1 MTVSLIVHYTTPDD
15 AAEFERHYLDVHA
28 PLVEKVPGVQ
38 SWSSAR
44 VVAAADGGDTPVYRI
59 ATLLFADQEAL
70 QTALATPEGQATAA
84 DYQQIAPA
92 GSRMFI
98 AAVD

>member
-1 MTVSLIVHYTTPDD
+1 MTVSLIVHYATPDD
-15 AAEFERHYLDVHA
+15 SAEFERHYLEVHA
-28 PLVEKVPGVQ
+28 PLVERVPGLQ

-44 VVAAADGGDTPVYRI
+44 VVAAADGGDTSVYRI
-59 ATLLFADQEAL
+59 ATLLFADQDAL
-70 QTALATPEGQATAA
+70 QTALATPEGRATAA